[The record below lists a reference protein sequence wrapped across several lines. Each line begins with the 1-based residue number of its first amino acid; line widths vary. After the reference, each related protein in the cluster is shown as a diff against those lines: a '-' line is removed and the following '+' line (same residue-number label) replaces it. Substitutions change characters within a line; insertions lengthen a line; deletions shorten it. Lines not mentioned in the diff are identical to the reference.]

1 MQVRATTIAYKIAAV
16 VVWIGLAAAV
26 APRAGEEA
34 PPPAGPQTEAE
45 ENQAV
50 TLPSTAPA
58 LRVAPGR
65 VAFVLTQ
72 RGRWVGFGPANGAPI
87 LARGGVTVLGEVDGA
102 LVEILD
108 ARRGGLRVVSRLS
121 GDDVAQEGASGGL
134 RYPSARPDDDGDGET
149 DEDCLDGVDND
160 GDGRVDED
168 FAAIGD
174 EMVTATFA
182 TDGSDAAD
190 GVAVEVHQE
199 CYAWSLR
206 HIDGMVAMRVVVRNR
221 GERAIPR
228 LRLAASFE
236 APRAYRVESAAVAGA
251 GDSAFGK
258 RLSTKAMV
266 LRHEAEDWVAALFF
280 SPAGL
285 GETDASWITGASA
298 AERRLQDLLAAA
310 VSEEALAAP
319 AHPRETN
326 GADTAP
332 ATPSSPT
339 ANPERQFVYGVSP
352 ELGTLGPGDEVEVY
366 VALVAPPSGERAS
379 RALDHAY
386 RTVVG
391 DGVHRMIPP
400 PVSLTRRVV
409 WGTYELR
416 FPPDADAGV
425 TVTLAALRD
434 EGVNPNE
441 IVYLTGVDLGAASR
455 METPAGDVVMRLSG
469 ESASMFED
477 GDKIVLHGRMRDGEW
492 FDAVLQPAVGR
503 GVESA
508 EIYFAQAGK
517 LDEALLVASPNPFR
531 DATNIAFEVPARV
544 IDEGGNELAFGGAV
558 EASVKIY
565 NVTGRLVST
574 LVDATYGPGRYG
586 TSWAAQDEA
595 GSTVA
600 SGVYYVKLQIGKRY
614 ITKRIVQLK

>member
-1 MQVRATTIAYKIAAV
+1 MAYRIAAV
-16 VVWIGLAAAV
+16 AVWIGLTVAP

-45 ENQAV
+45 QNQAV
-50 TLPSTAPA
+50 AFPSTA

-65 VAFVLTQ
+65 VAFVLTP
-72 RGRWVGFGPANGAPI
+72 RGRWVGFGPADGAPI
-87 LARGGVTVLGEVDGA
+87 LAQGGVTVLGEVDGA
-102 LVEILD
+102 LVAILD

-121 GDDVAQEGASGGL
+121 GDEVAQEGAPGGL

-149 DEDCLDGVDND
+149 NEDRLDGVDND
-160 GDGRVDED
+160 GDDRVDED

-174 EMVTATFA
+174 EMITTTYA
-182 TDGSDAAD
+182 TDAAGGPD

-206 HIDGMVAMRVVVRNR
+206 HIDGMVAMRMVVRNR

-228 LRLAASFE
+228 LRLGVSFA
-236 APRAYRVESAAVAGA
+236 APRAYEVESAVVGGA
-251 GDSAFGK
+251 SRDSAFGK
-258 RLSTKAMV
+258 RLSAKAMV
-266 LRHEAEDWVAALFF
+266 LRRDAEDWVAALFF

-285 GETDASWITGASA
+285 GEADASWVTGASA
-298 AERRLQDLLAAA
+298 TERRLQDLVAAA

-319 AHPRETN
+319 AGPREMH
-326 GADTAP
+326 GADAAP

-339 ANPERQFVYGVSP
+339 ASPERQFVYGVSP

-391 DGVHRMIPP
+391 DGIHRMIPP

-434 EGVNPNE
+434 EGVNPNQ
-441 IVYLTGVDLGAASR
+441 IVYLTGVDLRATSR
-455 METPAGDVVMRLSG
+455 METPGGDVVMRLSG
-469 ESASMFED
+469 ESASLFED
-477 GDKIVLHGRMRDGEW
+477 GDKVVLHGRMRDGEW
-492 FDAVLQPAVGR
+492 FDAILQPAVGR
-503 GVESA
+503 GVETA
-508 EIYFAQAGK
+508 ELYFAHAGK

-565 NVTGRLVST
+565 NVRGRLVST
-574 LVDATYGPGRYG
+574 LVDATYSPGRYH

-595 GSTVA
+595 GSAVA